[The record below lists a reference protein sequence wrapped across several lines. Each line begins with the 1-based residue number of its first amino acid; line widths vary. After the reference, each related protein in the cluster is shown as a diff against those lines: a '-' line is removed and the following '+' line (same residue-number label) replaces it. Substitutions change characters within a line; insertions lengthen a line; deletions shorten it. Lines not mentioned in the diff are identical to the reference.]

1 MKFIVCASILS
12 AALFKLIDAA
22 CAGPYAQCGG

>member
-12 AALFKLIDAA
+12 ATLFKLANAA
-22 CAGPYAQCGG
+22 CAGAYAQCGG